1 MCARQSRRVTRRVR
15 AFGHPHRWCAS
26 SRSRARRSGSRRTPR
41 PDRRSVQTVTH
52 AARAQPR
59 DEHVHA
65 RDSAMVQAVTSL
77 SHTLLVPCPPSRRP
91 LAPSASAR
99 RCPRSPAPSHS
110 SQMCCRPPATR
121 HRTPRRRRPHG
132 ACVAPARLQ
141 PPALFRRRSARGG
154 RGTPF
159 ALALMCSPARR
170 VCLRAGSPFRGPR
183 SSFVPSPSQMT
194 SRRTW
199 PRTRHCR
206 CQSTT

>member
-121 HRTPRRRRPHG
+121 HRTRT
-132 ACVAPARLQ
+132 
-141 PPALFRRRSARGG
+141 PPASSAVSAAERAW
-154 RGTPF
+154 RPRH
-159 ALALMCSPARR
+159 ALCPCAHVFTRETRL
-170 VCLRAGSPFRGPR
+170 LEGWK
-183 SSFVPSPSQMT
+183 SF
-194 SRRTW
+194 
-199 PRTRHCR
+199 PRTSVFLRTFSVPNDVSAYLAAY
-206 CQSTT
+206 STLPLPKHDLNLNMPPSAVE

>member
-91 LAPSASAR
+91 LAPSDSDAASHAPATAAAR
-99 RCPRSPAPSHS
+99 GVRRA
-110 SQMCCRPPATR
+110 RTPPASSAVSAAERAWRPRHALCPCAHVFTR
-121 HRTPRRRRPHG
+121 ET
-132 ACVAPARLQ
+132 RL
-141 PPALFRRRSARGG
+141 LEGWK
-154 RGTPF
+154 
-159 ALALMCSPARR
+159 
-170 VCLRAGSPFRGPR
+170 
-183 SSFVPSPSQMT
+183 SF
-194 SRRTW
+194 
-199 PRTRHCR
+199 PRTSVFLRTFSVPNDVSAYLAAY
-206 CQSTT
+206 STLPLPKHDLNLNMPPSAVE